1 MNSFWIWRLDRL
13 AGTVTHRN
21 RLDRAQASRVIIK
34 SRDGLTRYNAA
45 NIEDTAK
52 MLQDTGIEVWLWA
65 WVYARNGNTRNP
77 DFGGRAYLSDQ
88 AQALLA
94 DADRIG
100 ATGVVANIEAPFS
113 AAINHRWAP
122 GHARAWGDKQARKAE
137 LTARAN
143 LYMSTLSQSAGFR
156 QVGLS
161 TFPLPAQHALPFQT
175 LAAHATVVMP
185 QLYFGGATGLQAKL
199 ARSIAQWRALTYAPL
214 RYTGSIFKSY
224 ATTRTTIEAAAHH
237 NVALDWWSFD
247 QAKPDALRALSE
259 ATSRHRSAA

>member
-13 AGTVTHRN
+13 ADMVTHRA
-21 RLDRAQASRVIIK
+21 RLERAQTSRVIIK

-52 MLQDTGIEVWLWA
+52 ALQDAGIEVWLWA

-77 DFGGRAYLSDQ
+77 DFGGRAYLTDQ

-113 AAINHRWAP
+113 SAINHRWAP
-122 GHARAWGDKQARKAE
+122 GHARAWGDKQARKVE
-137 LTARAN
+137 LTARAD
-143 LYMSTLSQSAGFR
+143 LYMRTLTQGAGSR

-185 QLYFGGATGLQAKL
+185 QLYFGGSTGLPDKL
-199 ARSIAQWRALTYAPL
+199 ARSIAQWRAITSAPL

-224 ATTRTTIEAAAHH
+224 TTTRTTIEAAAHQG
-237 NVALDWWSFD
+237 VALDWWSFD
-247 QAKPDALRALSE
+247 QANPNALRALTE
-259 ATSRHRSAA
+259 ATLHHRSAA